1 LRPVKQQD
9 YGQRNRWTEG
19 LFKTGY
25 GMRERALA
33 YYIDF
38 YVYPPVLAAFPA
50 YAALTARGTAATW
63 LAMAAIGL
71 ALWTLVEYF
80 IHRILFHNVPFFRDL
95 HDAHHKNP
103 KALIDSPIWSSL
115 TIVFVVVLA
124 PSAWLFG
131 THLGTAFTF
140 GMALG
145 YFMYSIVHHAMHFWA
160 FPHDSY
166 FYRAKHRHALHHY
179 SEIDGNFGVTTPFWD
194 YVFGTALPEP
204 QLAKQAQGRRG

>member
-1 LRPVKQQD
+1 
-9 YGQRNRWTEG
+9 
-19 LFKTGY
+19 
-25 GMRERALA
+25 MRERALA

-38 YVYPPVLAAFPA
+38 YIYPPVLAAFPA
-50 YAALTARGTAATW
+50 YAAVTARGTAATW
-63 LAMAAIGL
+63 LATAAIGL

-95 HDAHHKNP
+95 HNAHHKNP

-124 PSAWLFG
+124 PSVWVFG

-145 YFMYSIVHHAMHFWA
+145 YFMYSIVHHAMHFWS
-160 FPHDSY
+160 FSHDSY

-204 QLAKQAQGRRG
+204 QLAKQAEGRRG